1 MRGMFNLPGA
11 SAGPRGRV
19 AGRALAALLA
29 LLLFDACAA
38 HRRMA
43 IPGEPPVAGAA
54 PVDAGNLA
62 AVQPGDHVRIRLQSG
77 TELRVVVA
85 EVRPDALVTTRGQR
99 VPYDAMTRL
108 EKRHVSVAR
117 TGVLVVAA
125 LGLLVMVLTAAA
137 YASLAGGL

>member
-1 MRGMFNLPGA
+1 MCGMFSLPGA
-11 SAGPRGRV
+11 PAGTRGRA
-19 AGRALAALLA
+19 AGRALTALLA

-43 IPGEPPVAGAA
+43 LPGEAPVVGAA
-54 PVDAGNLA
+54 PVDSAVA
-62 AVQPGDHVRIRLQSG
+62 TVQPGDHVRIRLQSG

-85 EVRPDALVTTRGQR
+85 EVRPDALVTTTGQR

-108 EKRHVSVAR
+108 EKRQVSAVR
-117 TGVLVVAA
+117 TGVLVLGA